1 MLKIRLVNP
10 DLPEDA
16 YIIGFTQEDMDNF
29 AKIFKNAIESEYGEP
44 AKLTKNKVK
53 QYISSF
59 FFNYSIPSEKRD
71 KLDFM
76 LVEIPKPFSNN
87 FCDYLFIASQFDMD
101 FEIPNCIINC
111 VLTEKRKIGWSE
123 MDSGKIF
130 NWLAKKENIPNI
142 LKYIEIAD
150 ETMPENKA
158 DDEYYFE
165 EDYVEDCK
173 MSTDS
178 YIYKLP
184 NLATLL
190 HIPACRG
197 QVFEGYDHR
206 YYLES
211 EQFLQDF
218 LDEAKYPI
226 AKYQV
231 KIKDMEDFYQQIP
244 KDVEQIEID

>member
-16 YIIGFTQEDMDNF
+16 YIIVFTQEDMDNF

-123 MDSGKIF
+123 MDSDKIF
-130 NWLAKKENIPNI
+130 KWLAKKENIPSI
-142 LKYIEIAD
+142 LEYIEIAD
-150 ETMPENKA
+150 ETMPENKE

-165 EDYVEDCK
+165 DEYIEDCK
-173 MSTDS
+173 IPTDS

-184 NLATLL
+184 NLVTLL
-190 HIPACRG
+190 HIPVCRG
-197 QVFEGYDHR
+197 QVFEDYKGKL
-206 YYLES
+206 YLKTP
-211 EQFLQDF
+211 QMLNDY
-218 LDEAKYPI
+218 LDVGNITSDTKVI
-226 AKYQV
+226 V
-231 KIKDMEDFYQQIP
+231 NDVSKIYENLDMEDI
-244 KDVEQIEID
+244 